1 MGVLNEVA
9 KKGGFKLNFDTK
21 LIGGAALDAVND
33 PFPQESLDGYVDMQD

>member
-33 PFPQESLDGYVDMQD
+33 PFPQESLDG